1 MNGGFVLKKIMI
13 EEMSWIEF
21 RDVMATNDLIIV
33 PVGSIEEHGPH
44 NPLGTDYMIARAT
57 AKAIGEKVNAPVSP
71 VMPIGNAR
79 NLMGFPGTAS
89 IDSELLQQVMVQ
101 VCESYI
107 KHGAKRF
114 LFINGHGGNTSTLK
128 MVSAE
133 LYNKHGVIST
143 QTEWWLTLPQ
153 ISEYKCNDH
162 GGQFETS
169 LMMAVNEELVDMS
182 KAQTV
187 LRKNLTDELVF
198 KDGLEYKGAK
208 VAVGFTLEKITP
220 LGNYGAE
227 AEKANLDLG
236 NKLFDKYIDYCS
248 GLATELKK
256 IPARN

>member
-1 MNGGFVLKKIMI
+1 MKKIMI

-21 RDVMATNDLIIV
+21 REAMSTNDLIII
-33 PVGSIEEHGPH
+33 PVGSLEEHGPH
-44 NPLGTDYMIARAT
+44 NPLGTDYMIAKAT
-57 AKAIGEKVNAPVSP
+57 AKAIGEKVKVPVSP

-79 NLMGFPGTAS
+79 NLIGFPGTAS

-128 MVSAE
+128 MVSAD
-133 LYNKHGVIST
+133 LYGKYGVIST

-162 GGQFETS
+162 GGHFETS
-169 LMMAVNEELVDMS
+169 MMMTVDEDLVDMS
-182 KAQTV
+182 KAKTV
-187 LRKNLTDELVF
+187 PRTNLTENLVF
-198 KDGLEYKGAK
+198 NDGLEYRGAK
-208 VAVGFTLEKITP
+208 VSVGFTLDKITP

-227 AEKANLDLG
+227 AEKANRELG
-236 NKLFDKYIDYCS
+236 DELFNIYVEYCS
-248 GLATELKK
+248 GLASELMK
-256 IPARN
+256 IPVRN